1 MAAADRRTGRQR
13 RAGAVMRTERRTAC
27 RLCGSSGEVL
37 WPEVV
42 DGLFDVE
49 GSWNVLRCRAFACGT
64 LWLDP
69 QPIEADIGDAY
80 ARYYT
85 HPSEQGASPGGLPG
99 ALRRAYAL
107 GQRRYLADR
116 YGYPAVPGWRAGVA
130 AALVRV
136 WPGRRADTEFV
147 AFYQAGRRGGRL
159 LDVGC
164 GSGKAVRRLRE
175 LGWDA
180 RGLELDPVAVE
191 AARAAGL
198 PVEQGDLST
207 AGLPEA
213 AFDVV
218 TLSHVIEH
226 VHDPQA
232 LLQECRRVLR
242 PGGRIVVVTPNA
254 ESWLHRRYGRLW
266 LGLDPPRHLHVFT
279 LASLARLA
287 HAAELQIVRLDTTI
301 RGANSVALAAA
312 ALKADGRF
320 HPASRPSRWTR
331 ARAEVVQQLA
341 AWRMWARPREG
352 EDLVLQ
358 ATRR

>member
-1 MAAADRRTGRQR
+1 
-13 RAGAVMRTERRTAC
+13 MRTEHRPAC
-27 RLCGSSGEVL
+27 LLCGASGGVL
-37 WPEVV
+37 WPAVV
-42 DGLFDVE
+42 DGLFDAE
-49 GSWNVLRCRAFACGT
+49 GSWNVLRCSASGCRT

-69 QPIEADIGDAY
+69 QPIEADIGEAY

-85 HPSEQGASPGGLPG
+85 HPSEQGTSPGGLHG
-99 ALRRAYAL
+99 AVRRSYAL

-116 YGYPAVPGWRAGVA
+116 YRYPPVPGWRAGLA
-130 AALVRV
+130 ATLVRL
-136 WPGRRADTEFV
+136 WPGRRADTDFV
-147 AFYQAGRRGGRL
+147 AFYQAGRRRGRL

-191 AARAAGL
+191 AAQAGGL
-198 PVEQGDLST
+198 PVDQGDLST

-218 TLSHVIEH
+218 TLSHVVEH
-226 VHDPQA
+226 VHDPLG
-232 LLQECRRVLR
+232 LLRECRRVLR

-254 ESWLHRRYGRLW
+254 GSWLHKRYGARW

-287 HAAELQIVRLDTTI
+287 RDADLRIVRLDTTI

-312 ALKADGRF
+312 ALRRNGRF
-320 HPASRPSRWTR
+320 DPASRPARRTR
-331 ARAEVVQQLA
+331 AQAELVQQLA

-358 ATRR
+358 ATRG